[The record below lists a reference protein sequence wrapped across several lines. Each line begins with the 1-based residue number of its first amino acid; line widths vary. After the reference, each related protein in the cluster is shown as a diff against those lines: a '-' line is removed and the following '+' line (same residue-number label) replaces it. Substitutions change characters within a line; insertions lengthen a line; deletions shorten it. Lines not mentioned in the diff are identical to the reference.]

1 MSMLMKMAS
10 TDKIENVSTA
20 AEPRRKAVT
29 RIDQHSRRQ
38 DPATSI
44 AGNNSVGELTPN
56 GETAVQTLMAEVERL
71 KQELVYSQQKV
82 EELEFI
88 ADEDPLVQILNRR
101 AFYRELKR
109 ALAYASRYGMTASFL
124 YLDLNYF
131 KQVNDE
137 HGHSAGDEVL
147 RFVGKVLADNVRSSD
162 VVGRLGGDE
171 FGVILVQAD
180 ETVARMKMKNLI
192 TNISAEPVVFEGKE
206 IFVSAS
212 IGIAEFAAGDD
223 VANLVDRA
231 DKAMY
236 AHKNNSRTV
245 GA

>member
-1 MSMLMKMAS
+1 MKMAK
-10 TDKIENVSTA
+10 TDKIENVSA
-20 AEPRRKAVT
+20 AAKPRRKAVMH
-29 RIDQHSRRQ
+29 IDQHSRRQ
-38 DPATSI
+38 DPATSV
-44 AGNNSVGELTPN
+44 AGNNSVGELAPN
-56 GETAVQTLMAEVERL
+56 VETAVQTLMAEVERL

-109 ALAYASRYGMTASFL
+109 ALAYASRYGMTASLL
-124 YLDLNYF
+124 YLDLNHF
-131 KQVNDE
+131 KQVNDQ

-147 RFVGKVLADNVRSSD
+147 RFVGKILADNVRSSD

-180 ETVARMKMKNLI
+180 EMVARMKVEDLI
-192 TNISAEPVVFEGKE
+192 SNISAEPVVFEEKE

-212 IGIAEFAAGDD
+212 VGIAEFVAGDD
-223 VANLVDRA
+223 VASLVARA

-236 AHKNNSRTV
+236 EEKGNSRI
-245 GA
+245 ARA